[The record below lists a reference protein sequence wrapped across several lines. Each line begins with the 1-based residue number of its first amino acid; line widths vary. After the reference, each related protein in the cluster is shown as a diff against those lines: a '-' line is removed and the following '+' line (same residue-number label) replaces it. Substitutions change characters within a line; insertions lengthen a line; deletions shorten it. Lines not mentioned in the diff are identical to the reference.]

1 MNIKLLG
8 IIAMVALTTACVP
21 KTIIKTEYVEKRVPV
36 NAVPAPPKVERPVYE
51 TSKLTP
57 EDRKDIGKVTQAVTT
72 ESKQKD
78 GYIEILETVINKY
91 KELSEKAEILVA
103 PLLLPAPEAK
113 VEVGPLSPVKDQ
125 PKP

>member
-1 MNIKLLG
+1 MNSKVILITAIMLL
-8 IIAMVALTTACVP
+8 ATACVP

-36 NAVPAPPKVERPVYE
+36 NAVPAPPKIDKPVYE

-57 EDRKDIGKVTQAVTT
+57 EDRKDIGKVSYALVV

-78 GYIEILETVINKY
+78 GYIEILELVINKY
-91 KELSEKAEILVA
+91 KELAGKAEVMVA
-103 PLLLPAPEAK
+103 PLLLQET
-113 VEVGPLSPVKDQ
+113 GDDSSSKDQ